1 MMALISSTKVID
13 VVIRLLEGNWIVL
26 IRRLSRRVLII
37 AVVAIKTASLII
49 VDKLRVTT
57 DVIEHLFVPI
67 LWA

>member
-1 MMALISSTKVID
+1 MALISSTKVID